1 MDAHDW
7 KWYMKTFLLS
17 VIFGTPQLF
26 IICNIIEAILIRY
39 IFEKGFTVL
48 YLHIYNMKMTNNISN
63 KYIYIYIY
71 IFIYIYIYIYVYVYI
86 LYIFIYIRIYIHIY
100 IKDR

>member
-17 VIFGTPQLF
+17 IISGTPQLF
-26 IICNIIEAILIRY
+26 IICNIIGAILIRY

-48 YLHIYNMKMTNNISN
+48 YIYIYNMKMINNISN
-63 KYIYIYIY
+63 IYIYI
-71 IFIYIYIYIYVYVYI
+71 YI
-86 LYIFIYIRIYIHIY
+86 LYIFIYICIYIHIY